1 MLYTEKEAGE
11 FLKKAN
17 FLIHERIFLKKE
29 KELEKLS
36 FPCVMKVS
44 GPTIVHKARLGGVFV
59 GVKNLKEAKEAYK
72 KIMKISG
79 AKEVLVQKM
88 ISGRC
93 FILGIKK
100 TPEFDHVLIFG
111 DGGTDVEKKKDVSF
125 RAVSIKKEDALEMIK
140 DTLIGKTLT
149 KEEEI
154 FLLKNLLA
162 LSKLAEKFPK
172 ISELDINP
180 IMSGYVI
187 DSRIVFEE

>member
-1 MLYTEKEAGE
+1 MLYTEKKAGDFMKKE
-11 FLKKAN
+11 GFLV
-17 FLIHERIFLKKE
+17 LDRIFLKKE
-29 KELEKLS
+29 KDVEKLS

-59 GVKNLKEAKEAYK
+59 GIKNLKEAKEAYK
-72 KIMKISG
+72 KIMRIPG
-79 AKEVLVQKM
+79 AKAVLVQKM
-88 ISGRC
+88 VSGRC

-100 TPEFDHVLIFG
+100 TPEFGHVLIFG

-125 RAVSIKKEDALEMIK
+125 RAVPIKKEDALEMIQ
-140 DTLIGKTLT
+140 DTIVGKTVM

-162 LSKLAEKFPK
+162 LSRLAEKFPK

-187 DSRIVFEE
+187 DSRIVFE

>member
-1 MLYTEKEAGE
+1 MLYTEKKAGE
-11 FLKKAN
+11 FLKKEG
-17 FLIHERIFLKKE
+17 FLVHNRIFLKKE
-29 KELEKLS
+29 KDLEKLP
-36 FPCVMKVS
+36 FPNVMKVS
-44 GPTIVHKARLGGVFV
+44 GPTIVHKARIGGVFV

-79 AKEVLVQKM
+79 AKEILVQKM

-100 TPEFDHVLIFG
+100 TPEFGHVLIFG

-125 RAVSIKKEDALEMIK
+125 RAVPIKKEDALEMIQE
-140 DTLIGKTLT
+140 TFVGKTVT

-154 FLLKNLLA
+154 FLIKNLLA

-172 ISELDINP
+172 ILELDINP
-180 IMSGYVI
+180 IMSGYII
-187 DSRIVFEE
+187 DSRIVFEK